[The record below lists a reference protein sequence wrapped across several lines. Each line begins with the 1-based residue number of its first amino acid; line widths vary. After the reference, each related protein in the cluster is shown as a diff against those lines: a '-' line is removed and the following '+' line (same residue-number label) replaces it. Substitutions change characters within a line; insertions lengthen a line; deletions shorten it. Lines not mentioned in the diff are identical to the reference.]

1 MLLSY
6 TAVRKH
12 DSDKLEFV
20 GLGYTDSS
28 QYMCLFRSHQPVRLP
43 LNPQRNDA
51 ATLQRIASAISG
63 NSGNPLQPEPPRIA
77 AAHATPRRQVGVRG
91 KRLFAFPP
99 AAFRRFRRAK
109 AASLLQARPAL
120 ENPHIPQA
128 DKSPWI
134 KQLKTHCSLSPLP
147 PCGNSFP
154 PYRVEKPA
162 ESRYNIGRSR

>member
-77 AAHATPRRQVGVRG
+77 AAHATPRRQEGVRG
-91 KRLFAFPP
+91 ETPFCVSPGGFPP
-99 AAFRRFRRAK
+99 ISTRESGLPAAGQACLGESTHSTSRQIPMDQ
-109 AASLLQARPAL
+109 AA
-120 ENPHIPQA
+120 ENPLLIEPPPAVRQLF
-128 DKSPWI
+128 SPV
-134 KQLKTHCSLSPLP
+134 P
-147 PCGNSFP
+147 G
-154 PYRVEKPA
+154 
-162 ESRYNIGRSR
+162 